1 MVATDNIVPGMVL
14 SIGRKLYQVEEAVKV
29 EAPKGA
35 PFIKTKLR
43 DLSTKKL
50 SEKNFKLN
58 LAVDTVSPVNHQ
70 LEYLYVEGKDYLF
83 MDIDSLEQVLVP
95 ARTVGPGIHYL
106 KEGTQIAASLYG
118 EIVINVELPQF
129 VELMVVRT
137 EGEEEEESPQPNAS
151 RVAHLESG
159 ATIEVPPFIETGD
172 VIKVDTNTDEYIQ
185 RV

>member
-1 MVATDNIVPGMVL
+1 MAATDNIVPGMVL

-35 PFIKTKLR
+35 PFIKAKLR
-43 DLSTKKL
+43 DLATKKL

-58 LAVDTVSPVNHQ
+58 QTVDTVSPVNHQ

-83 MDIDSLEQVLVP
+83 MDIDSLEQILVP
-95 ARTVGPGIHYL
+95 EKIVGPGINYL
-106 KEGTQIAASLYG
+106 KEGTQISASLYG
-118 EIVINVELPQF
+118 DVVINVELPQF

-137 EGEEEEESPQPNAS
+137 EGEGEEDSPLPNAS

-159 ATIEVPPFIETGD
+159 AAIEVPPFIEMGD
-172 VIKVDTNTDEYIQ
+172 IIKVDTNTDEYIQ